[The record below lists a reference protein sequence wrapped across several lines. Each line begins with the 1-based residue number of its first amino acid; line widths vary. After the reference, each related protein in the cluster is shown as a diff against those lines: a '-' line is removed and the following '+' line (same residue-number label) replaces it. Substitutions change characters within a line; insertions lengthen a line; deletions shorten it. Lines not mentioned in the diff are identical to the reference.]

1 MKNKLFNTGVILLLF
16 LFVHLELIAQNDTKI
31 IATING
37 EPIAVG
43 EFDLFASQNRS
54 KVIQHFRNN
63 YNTDY
68 SEKFWGKRI
77 KGDSPLELL
86 KKMTFEDLIELK
98 IQQLLA
104 REYGIV
110 EHIDYINFLK
120 KLSAENIRR
129 ANKIAKAEAIYGP
142 KVYSKEVYFD
152 YLISN
157 MVIQLKDSLVI
168 KKRIAITGDE
178 VVKEGV
184 LENTGENNHTQ
195 VSKFNN
201 ELNYKYNQLIR
212 SLISTSKLKINK
224 TVLKNYLFEKNYY

>member
-16 LFVHLELIAQNDTKI
+16 LFVHLELIAQNDTKT
-31 IATING
+31 IASING
-37 EPIAVG
+37 EPVAVG
-43 EFDLFASQNRS
+43 EFDLFANRNRS
-54 KVIQHFRNN
+54 KVIQHFRKT
-63 YNTDY
+63 YNIEY
-68 SEKFWGKRI
+68 SDKFWRNKV
-77 KGDSPLELL
+77 KGNSALELL
-86 KKMTFEDLIELK
+86 KKLTFENLIELK

-129 ANKIAKAEAIYGP
+129 ANKIAKAESIYGP
-142 KVYSKEVYFD
+142 QVYAEDVYFD
-152 YLISN
+152 YLTSN
-157 MVIQLKDSLVI
+157 LVIQLKDRLVI
-168 KKRIAITGDE
+168 NKRIAITGDE

-224 TVLKNYLFEKNYY
+224 TVLNNYLFEKNYY